1 MTKAD
6 FICLLP
12 YMILAGSPV
21 IIMLIITIS
30 RNLKVI
36 YGFSLFMFMLAFLSL
51 FFVMPVA
58 NCNINS
64 LLTIDSFGI
73 LFLGIIFLA
82 SIFIT
87 VLSYQYIS
95 MHEGEREEYF
105 IILFTAV
112 LGSSILVAA
121 SHFITFFLGLEML
134 SISLYV
140 LIAYLKSREYC
151 IEAGVKFLVIA
162 SVATAFLL
170 FGMGLIYA
178 GTGSMVFQD
187 IVKTIGRN
195 ELISP
200 LMFAGFGLILAGVG
214 FKLALV
220 PFHMWTPDIY
230 QGAPVPVTTFIATVS
245 KGSVLAF
252 ALRLFVNTGGY
263 KNETLII
270 IISAISVL
278 SMFIGNFLALGQLN
292 IKRLL
297 AYSSIAHLGY
307 LLITLI
313 TGTDS
318 GIEAAIFYITAYTI
332 TSIGAFGVISIL
344 SVHERDADN
353 IEDLKGLFW
362 SNPWIA
368 IVISLSFL
376 SLAGIPLTAGFM
388 SKFYLVLAGVKSGLW
403 LLAFSLVIN
412 SVISLYYYLRVI
424 KTMFTPDKEGKKVSL
439 NFASWLVLILIGA
452 GILFL
457 GLFPSLYTDLINAY
471 SIIN

>member
-1 MTKAD
+1 MTKLD

-12 YMILAGSPV
+12 FMILACAPV
-21 IIMLIITIS
+21 IIMLIIIIS
-30 RNLKVI
+30 RNLKLI
-36 YGFSLFMFMLAFLSL
+36 YGFSLLMFMLAFLSL
-51 FFVMPVA
+51 FIVMPLTNHV
-58 NCNINS
+58 IDP
-64 LLTIDSFGI
+64 LLTIDGFGI

-82 SIFIT
+82 AILIT
-87 VLSYQYIS
+87 VLSYQYLS
-95 MHEGEREEYF
+95 MHDGEREEYF
-105 IILFTAV
+105 IIIFVAV
-112 LGSSILVAA
+112 LGASILVAA
-121 SHFITFFLGLEML
+121 SHFITFFLGLETL

-140 LIAYLKSREYC
+140 MISYLKSHGHC
-151 IEAGVKFLVIA
+151 IEAGVKFLVI
-162 SVATAFLL
+162 SSLATSFLL

-187 IVKTIGRN
+187 IAKVLGKMTV
-195 ELISP
+195 ISP
-200 LMFAGFGLILAGVG
+200 LIITGLGLIIAGIG
-214 FKLALV
+214 FKLAIV

-252 ALRLFVNTGGY
+252 ALRLFINTGGC

-278 SMFIGNFLALGQLN
+278 SMFAGNLLALGQVN

-313 TGTDS
+313 TGTAS
-318 GIEAAIFYITAYTI
+318 GIEAAIFYLIAYTI
-332 TSIGAFGVISIL
+332 TTIGAFGVISIL
-344 SVHERDADN
+344 SVRERDADN

-362 SNPWIA
+362 SNPWISM
-368 IVISLSFL
+368 VLSLAFL

-403 LLAFSLVIN
+403 LLAISLIIN

-424 KTMFTPDKEGKKVSL
+424 KTMFSTDGAGKDVVITQGAGL
-439 NFASWLVLILIGA
+439 VLVLIVA

-457 GLFPSLYTDLINAY
+457 GIFPSFISDFIYNFSLVN
-471 SIIN
+471 